1 MSSRGF
7 TLVELIV
14 VLSVIAILSTMA
26 TLGWNRMSTKA
37 AVEGQI
43 KTVHADMMALRLEAL
58 YSKRERRVELSGK
71 TFRVYSSNVKT
82 TAPLSSK
89 DFKFDFIGESDFVFN
104 TSGMASGYEG
114 SVCVDKASD
123 AYVDSLVVTDG
134 RISLGK
140 RTAGEACSSAK
151 ITKR

>member
-1 MSSRGF
+1 MRSRGF
-7 TLVELIV
+7 TLVELLV
-14 VLSVIAILSTMA
+14 VIGIITILSTLA

-43 KTVHADMMALRLEAL
+43 KSVHADLMALRLEAL
-58 YSKRERRVELSGK
+58 YSKKERRVKLSGK
-71 TFRVYSSNVKT
+71 SFKVYSSNVLT
-82 TAPLSSK
+82 TSPLNSK
-89 DFKFDFIGESDFVFN
+89 DFTFDFTGTSDFVFN

-114 SVCVDKASD
+114 SVCVNKESD
-123 AYVDSLVVTDG
+123 AFVDSLVVTDG

-140 RTAGEACSSAK
+140 RTTGEACSSAK

>member
-1 MSSRGF
+1 MNRRGF
-7 TLVELIV
+7 TLVELLV
-14 VLSVIAILSTMA
+14 VIAIITILSTLA

-43 KTVHADMMALRLEAL
+43 KAVHADMMALRLEAL
-58 YSKRERRVELSGK
+58 YGKRERRIEFSGK
-71 TFRVYSSNVKT
+71 TFKIYSSNIVT
-82 TAPLSSK
+82 TSPLISR
-89 DFKFDFIGESDFVFN
+89 DFKFGFIGESDFVFN
-104 TSGMASGYEG
+104 TSGMASGFEG

-134 RISLGK
+134 RINLGK
-140 RTAGEACSSAK
+140 KTGASCASAD